1 MGPGVANS
9 VASPRTADLVI
20 IGGGI
25 AGAAAAF
32 YAARAGF
39 RTVVVERKP
48 WLGALTT
55 AAAVAC
61 FRAQWDD
68 PDFAYLMVPSIATY
82 ERFAE
87 EIGIPDYDIGLR
99 QQGWLFATTDPQG
112 LDRFQRW
119 IEGQRRLGIT
129 DTELWTGD
137 EARRRFPWLS
147 PDVTAATFR
156 ARDGWLSPHEVVYG
170 YARASGATFLLETE
184 AFRIHTAGGR
194 VIGVETSRGFLAAPR
209 VVIAAGPFSRH
220 LTATAGVDLPLFLL
234 RRQRAFVADPA
245 IPSDAPMVADDDTGV
260 YWRPEAGGAFLGWGL
275 PEPPG
280 EPQDPVPADPL
291 FPARALEGAARLTP
305 FFREVAARLTRDRV
319 SVAAG
324 QYTCTPDGKPLI
336 GGCPPVD
343 GLYVLAGDNGYGIE
357 SAPQAARHLIAV
369 MTGQLPEAE
378 NPFRVHRTFR
388 PTGKKVL

>member
-1 MGPGVANS
+1 MGPEEVDSGAF
-9 VASPRTADLVI
+9 PRTADLVI

-25 AGAAAAF
+25 AGVAAAF
-32 YAARAGF
+32 YATREGF

-55 AAAVAC
+55 AVAVAC

-82 ERFAE
+82 ERFAD
-87 EIGIPDYDIGLR
+87 EIGVPGYDIGLR
-99 QQGWLFATTDPQG
+99 QQGWLFATTDPRG
-112 LDRFQRW
+112 LERFQQW
-119 IEGQRRLGIT
+119 VEGQRRLGIT
-129 DTELWTGD
+129 DTELWTGE

-147 PDVTAATFR
+147 SDVTAATFR

-184 AFRIHTAGGR
+184 APGIRVTGGR
-194 VIGVETSRGFLAAPR
+194 VAGVETLRGFLAAPR
-209 VVIAAGPFSRH
+209 VVIAAGPFSRR
-220 LTATAGVDLPLFLL
+220 LVTTAGVDLPLFLL

-245 IPSDAPMVADDDTGV
+245 IPPDAPMVADDDTGV

-343 GLYVLAGDNGYGIE
+343 GLYVLTGDNGYGIE
-357 SAPQAARHLIAV
+357 SAPQAARHLV
-369 MTGQLPEAE
+369 EVLTGRLPEPE
-378 NPFRVHRTFR
+378 NRFRVHRPFR

>member
-1 MGPGVANS
+1 MASLGLSMGDL
-9 VASPRTADLVI
+9 PRSADLVI
-20 IGGGI
+20 LGGGI
-25 AGAAAAF
+25 AGTAAAF
-32 YAARAGF
+32 YAAREGF
-39 RTVVVERKP
+39 QTVVVERKP

-68 PDFAYLMVPSIATY
+68 PDLAYLMVPSIATY

-87 EIGIPDYDIGLR
+87 EIGIPGYTIGLR
-99 QQGWLFATTDPQG
+99 QQGWLFATTDPSG
-112 LDRFQRW
+112 PERFRSW
-119 IEGQRRLGIT
+119 VEGQRRLGIT
-129 DTELWTGD
+129 GTELWTGE

-170 YARASGATFLLETE
+170 YARASRASFLLETE
-184 AFRIHTAGGR
+184 AFRIRVVGGR
-194 VIGVETSRGFLAAPR
+194 VQGVETSRGFLAAPR
-209 VVIAAGPFSRH
+209 VVIAAGPFSKR
-220 LTATAGVDLPLFLL
+220 LAATAGVELPLFLL
-234 RRQRAFVADPA
+234 RRQRAFVADPT
-245 IPSDAPMVADDDTGV
+245 IPSDGPMVADDDTGV
-260 YWRPEAGGAFLGWGL
+260 YWRPEAGGAFIGWGL

-336 GGCPPVD
+336 GACPGVE
-343 GLYVLAGDNGYGIE
+343 GLYVLTGDNGYGIE
-357 SAPQAARHLIAV
+357 SAPQAARHLV
-369 MTGQLPEAE
+369 ELLTGRLPEAE
-378 NPFRVHRTFR
+378 NRFRVDRVFI

>member
-1 MGPGVANS
+1 MGRGRWNPEEF
-9 VASPRTADLVI
+9 PRTADLII

-25 AGAAAAF
+25 AGTATAF
-32 YAARAGF
+32 YASREGLD
-39 RTVVVERKP
+39 TVVVERKP

-55 AAAVAC
+55 AVAVAC

-68 PDFAYLMVPSIATY
+68 PDLAYLMVPSIATY
-82 ERFAE
+82 ERFAD
-87 EIGIPDYDIGLR
+87 EIGLPGYAIGLR
-99 QQGWLFATTDPQG
+99 QQGWLFATTDPRG
-112 LDRFQRW
+112 LERFRQW
-119 IEGQRRLGIT
+119 VEGQRRLGIT
-129 DTELWTGD
+129 DTELWTGE

-147 PDVTAATFR
+147 PEVTAATFR

-184 AFRIHTAGGR
+184 ALRIQTRGGR
-194 VIGVETSRGFLAAPR
+194 VVGVETSRGFIAAPR
-209 VVIAAGPFSRH
+209 VVIAAGPFSQR
-220 LTATAGVDLPLFLL
+220 LAATAGVELPLFLL

-245 IPSDAPMVADDDTGV
+245 IPADAPMVADDDTGV
-260 YWRPEAGGAFLGWGL
+260 YWRPETGGAFLGWGW

-336 GGCPPVD
+336 GACPVVE
-343 GLYVLAGDNGYGIE
+343 GLYVHTGDNGYGIE
-357 SAPQAARHLIAV
+357 SAPQAARHLV
-369 MTGQLPEAE
+369 EVLTGRLPEAE
-378 NPFRVHRTFR
+378 NRFRIDRVFT
-388 PTGKKVL
+388 PAGKKVL